1 MGTVSHHTHTDHQHE
16 GCSCRSTFGC
26 RCQRSSLE
34 LLYNNKQCRSLPR
47 LHWVQCR
54 LLTSDLQ
61 CRLRSSDLRCCCRPR
76 CCPRI
81 RCQDP
86 RCNPHRT
93 PPSWSWLRISPHQP
107 CSCPR
112 NTINCAIRCG
122 PGQRLDL
129 ETSLALSKH

>member
-47 LHWVQCR
+47 LHWAQCR

-61 CRLRSSDLRCCCRPR
+61 CRLLSSYIQCRLRSSDLQGCCRPCCRPR
-76 CCPRI
+76 ICCP
-81 RCQDP
+81 DP

-93 PPSWSWLRISPHQP
+93 PPSWSWLRLSPHQP
-107 CSCPR
+107 RRCSR
-112 NTINCAIRCG
+112 NSINC
-122 PGQRLDL
+122 D
-129 ETSLALSKH
+129 